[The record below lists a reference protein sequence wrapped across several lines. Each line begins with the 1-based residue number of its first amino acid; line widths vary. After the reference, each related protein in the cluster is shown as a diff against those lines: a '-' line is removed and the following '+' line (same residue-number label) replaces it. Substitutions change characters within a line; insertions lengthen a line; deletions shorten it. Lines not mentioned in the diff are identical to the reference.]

1 MVRSPRDFSRL
12 TIGVDWEL
20 VDVSRPDLPGGK
32 IHRTREAVR
41 ILAAEATANRQVTH
55 HPVVSPGIVIHGKPP
70 HPDDLTAEADIG
82 LGCDGILA
90 DLYGLFR
97 GKSIPAAIAIT
108 VTVITVTITAEG
120 WRGRPALVAIGLIA
134 TAVLG
139 ERSTVLRS
147 WPTIISPKNV
157 ECVTFGA
164 ALRIGNLNDGG
175 AAVARIAYQVLTAPA
190 IHAREP
196 KIRRIRRKRAG
207 AFKATPLGHLT
218 VDVTQGR
225 RVPADFDLSPSIHH
239 DLDGALPEVRTASAD
254 HIRSSL
260 QALLRIGR
268 SRHGNKCPDG

>member
-12 TIGVDWEL
+12 TIGVGWEL

-32 IHRTREAVR
+32 IHRTGEAVHV
-41 ILAAEATANRQVTH
+41 LAAEATSNRQVAH

-97 GKSIPAAIAIT
+97 GKSITAAIAIT
-108 VTVITVTITAEG
+108 VTVTAEG
-120 WRGRPALVAIGLIA
+120 WRRPALVAKGLI
-134 TAVLG
+134 TSAVLG
-139 ERSTVLRS
+139 ERSTILRS
-147 WPTIISPKNV
+147 RPTIISPKNV
-157 ECVTFGA
+157 ECVALGA
-164 ALRIGNLNDGG
+164 ALRIGNLNDGR
-175 AAVARIAYQVLTAPA
+175 AAIARIAYQVLTAAA
-190 IHAREP
+190 IHARET
-196 KIRRIRRKRAG
+196 KIGRIRRKRAR

-218 VDVTQGR
+218 VDVTQSR
-225 RVPADFDLSPSIHH
+225 RVPADFDLGPSIHH
-239 DLDGALPEVRTASAD
+239 DLDGALPVVRTASAN